1 MRSKSSK
8 TRASGTKHVTRQLS
22 DLSLLVPEVIA
33 RRSLRVARLGL
44 WSTPGG
50 RSEMQQMV
58 SEKAIA
64 STQSG
69 LAMWTEMMAA
79 AQRSW
84 ISAVG
89 GLWFPGHAVSAAQSP
104 FAIGTGVLA
113 KGLAPL
119 LHKTSSN
126 AKRLRRAG

>member
-8 TRASGTKHVTRQLS
+8 TRSSGTRHVARQLS
-22 DLSLLVPEVIA
+22 DLSMLVPEVIA

-44 WSTPGG
+44 WSTPSG
-50 RSEMQQMV
+50 RAEMQQMV
-58 SEKAIA
+58 AEKAIA

-69 LAMWTEMMAA
+69 LAMWTEMVAA

-84 ISAVG
+84 INAVG
-89 GLWFPGHAVSAAQSP
+89 GFWFPGHSVRAAPSP
-104 FAIGTGVLA
+104 MSIGTGVLS

-126 AKRLRRAG
+126 ARRLRRAG